1 MFIDFLVRGL
11 IENALCRQISS
22 AANLLRKHCIK
33 RTFYIPVFYTDV
45 QSVREV
51 STHLTPSAVTFVL
64 LRSKLYSLGIPEFFN
79 STIDSSL
86 TPLLEEMSKISKLWC
101 HWNKK
106 RCKQVD
112 VETEVILG
120 KLYNQLKTK
129 LVKLSEDEEI
139 SERVER
145 IGSNCSGFTL
155 PRSVI
160 GPEISHFPPANRDL
174 SRIDRF
180 REQVFSLGYGR
191 SLWILWFWF
200 TTLRRKVFHR

>member
-1 MFIDFLVRGL
+1 MTFIGFLVRGL

-120 KLYNQLKTK
+120 KLYNRLKTK

-139 SERVER
+139 SERVGR
-145 IGSNCSGFTL
+145 VGSNCSGFT
-155 PRSVI
+155 V
-160 GPEISHFPPANRDL
+160 
-174 SRIDRF
+174 
-180 REQVFSLGYGR
+180 
-191 SLWILWFWF
+191 LWLVQRYP
-200 TTLRRKVFHR
+200 TTLQLIETWVESIASENKYFL

>member
-1 MFIDFLVRGL
+1 M
-11 IENALCRQISS
+11 
-22 AANLLRKHCIK
+22 
-33 RTFYIPVFYTDV
+33 
-45 QSVREV
+45 
-51 STHLTPSAVTFVL
+51 
-64 LRSKLYSLGIPEFFN
+64 
-79 STIDSSL
+79 
-86 TPLLEEMSKISKLWC
+86 
-101 HWNKK
+101 
-106 RCKQVD
+106 
-112 VETEVILG
+112 ETEVILG

-191 SLWILWFWF
+191 SLWILWF
-200 TTLRRKVFHR
+200 

>member
-1 MFIDFLVRGL
+1 MRKRGIQLCLRCRRRNQPAHALCTTYHVRNFKSSCVRNNKITILQLHIKDHFWLFSQSENCLAMMFIDFLVRGL

-64 LRSKLYSLGIPEFFN
+64 LRSKLYNLGIPEFFN

-101 HWNKK
+101 HWN
-106 RCKQVD
+106 
-112 VETEVILG
+112 
-120 KLYNQLKTK
+120 
-129 LVKLSEDEEI
+129 
-139 SERVER
+139 
-145 IGSNCSGFTL
+145 
-155 PRSVI
+155 
-160 GPEISHFPPANRDL
+160 
-174 SRIDRF
+174 
-180 REQVFSLGYGR
+180 
-191 SLWILWFWF
+191 
-200 TTLRRKVFHR
+200 

>member
-1 MFIDFLVRGL
+1 MMFIDFLVRGL

-22 AANLLRKHCIK
+22 AANILRKHCVK

-51 STHLTPSAVTFVL
+51 STYLTPSAVTFVL

-101 HWNKK
+101 HWNQK

-139 SERVER
+139 SERGQVR
-145 IGSNCSGFTL
+145 IALVLLYPVLWLVQRYPTTL
-155 PRSVI
+155 S
-160 GPEISHFPPANRDL
+160 ANRDL